1 MATKANKLLQFL
13 SFFLVLFL
21 FVGQLAVF
29 QLVPKVKADPDWL
42 SGWTYRKSHVITN
55 ATGAGTDYQVRI
67 KAHYSNQQFSQ
78 VWDSGNIA
86 TGTAADTARNIVIDG
101 DYLYAV
107 SESPKKLVIYNISNP
122 SSPVQES
129 LISLSPC
136 GGHDIRKKGNYLF
149 IACAAGA
156 TSSDG
161 VFVYDVS
168 DVTSPSY
175 VTTIN
180 LGGETHGMFILG
192 DYLYCCQHIIN
203 KFVIVDI
210 SNPTSPVVKGSLS
223 GTTYFHGCHDC
234 HVEGNYAYVTN
245 YLSTTGEYGF
255 VVVDV
260 SDKDNPSVVGYTG
273 ENHKNSHVFKVDNY
287 CYVGSHSP
295 DSGMRIYN
303 VTTPSSPSFVGQYF
317 TSEGYTFAYW
327 IDDYDSNTLTVVGPA
342 LDKLYLIDI
351 SNPTSPSIKKSVSI
365 ASPVSNPKN
374 VAYSGG
380 YFYVSCEDTSNYYW
394 RIRSYQLT
402 TASDSGEDVYLNSHC
417 RTDFGDVRFTKDDGV
432 TLLDYWMEEKVDSDY
447 AIFWVKI
454 TDDLSSSDVTIYIY
468 YGKSDATTT
477 SNGDNTFLFFDDFSG
492 TSLDSNKWDLI
503 EGDVEVSDGNLVLT
517 GTSGTRG
524 RIEGKTVVSKPVA
537 FHSRVKWSG
546 SEVTACTFCGM
557 RKKGVSNVYIV
568 NYQYVSAATVRFACS
583 NTAGTTT
590 SDYSV
595 TTPTSYHIYKTTWK
609 TGEAK
614 AYFDGT
620 LKATITSYVP
630 TDDMAAYLREGNT
643 GGQIAYVDWY
653 FIRKWVDP
661 EPGHGSWGS
670 EEESGAQEYSHTFTE
685 TLSHSAILNQWQEQ
699 FRIWMETVYP
709 SATMNLWREISYT
722 YTQTVTATETV
733 TYLQEHIRVM
743 QESLSPSE
751 FISYWQ
757 EQKHVFS
764 ETASPTATL
773 KRWLEGMHVFFETV
787 HPSTTLSHWIEA
799 VFRFTEPLSVS
810 EQLQPIQAEAV
821 FTLTQ
826 TITPSETVT
835 YLQEQQYILTETA
848 TPTTTFEHWIEG
860 ITVFTETF
868 TETLCQTAT
877 VHYWIEMSHTLTET
891 LNPQTLLETAG
902 EIVYVLTE
910 TLTENAQS
918 EIAQELLH
926 KMFETLKP
934 TTVFNIAK
942 ELVETFITNIETVHA
957 QAVLYKQIFT
967 PTEEINTA
975 LVLAAFAAAIA
986 IIALSLTI
994 TKKE

>member
-21 FVGQLAVF
+21 LVGQLAVF
-29 QLVPKVKADPDWL
+29 QLVPNVKANPDWL
-42 SGWTYRKSHVITN
+42 TGWQYRKSHVIN
-55 ATGAGTDYQVRI
+55 SASGAGTGYQVRI
-67 KAHYSNQQFSQ
+67 KAHYFSQVFSQ
-78 VWDSGNIA
+78 VWDSGTIA
-86 TGTAADTARNIVIDG
+86 TGTASDTARNQIIDG

-107 SESPKKLVIYNISNP
+107 SCTAQRLVIYDISNP
-122 SSPVQES
+122 SNPVQKS
-129 LISLSPC
+129 LTSL
-136 GGHDIRKKGNYLF
+136 GYYGVDVRKKGNYLF
-149 IACAAGA
+149 VSCNN
-156 TSSDG
+156 G
-161 VFVYDVS
+161 VQVWDVS
-168 DVTSPSY
+168 DVTSPSLNNTIFADGEY
-175 VTTIN
+175 V
-180 LGGETHGMFILG
+180 HGMFLSG
-192 DYLYCCQHIIN
+192 DYLYCCRHKLD
-203 KFVIVDI
+203 KFVIVDV
-210 SNPTSPVVKGSLS
+210 SDPTSPVVKGSLS
-223 GTTYFHGCHDC
+223 GSTYFNGCHDV

-245 YLSTTGEYGF
+245 YLSGTGEYGF

-260 SDKDNPSVVGYTG
+260 SNKDSPSVVGYAG
-273 ENHKNSHVFKVDNY
+273 EGHKNSHVFKVGNY
-287 CYVGSHSP
+287 CYVGSHQP

-303 VTTPSSPSFVGQYF
+303 VTTPSSPTCEGQYF
-317 TSEGYTFAYW
+317 TSEGLNFAYW
-327 IDDYDSNTLTVVGPA
+327 IDDYDSNTLTAIARGSK
-342 LDKLYLIDI
+342 KLYLIDI
-351 SNPTSPSIKKSVSI
+351 SNPTSPFIKTSKLI
-365 ASPVSNPKN
+365 DPPAN
-374 VAYSGG
+374 VVYSGG
-380 YFYVSCEDTSNYYW
+380 YFYVSWAGGSTHDW
-394 RIRSYQLT
+394 HIRNYQLT
-402 TASDSGEDVYLNSHC
+402 TASDSGEDVYLNGKC
-417 RTDFGDVRFTKDDGV
+417 RTDFGDIRFTDDDGV

-447 AIFWVKI
+447 AVFWVEVA
-454 TDDLSSSDVTIYIY
+454 DDLSSSNATIYIY

-477 SNGDNTFLFFDDFSG
+477 SNGDNTFDFFDDCSDVSTWSG
-492 TSLDSNKWDLI
+492 DTSYASSDGDIISITRSLDTALLYQDTSLTFTNKAIYARWQLSGESDARNGKLYVKDS
-503 EGDVEVSDGNLVLT
+503 SGNTLLAIVVRYSANNFLT
-517 GTSGTRG
+517 AYLS
-524 RIEGKTVVSKPVA
+524 
-537 FHSRVKWSG
+537 SG
-546 SEVTACTFCGM
+546 SLQAPYIYPDPSIPLDTW
-557 RKKGVSNVYIV
+557 KKEYMLT
-568 NYQYVSAATVRFACS
+568 Q
-583 NTAGTTT
+583 T
-590 SDYSV
+590 SHTDYRILNDDYSDWGSNDEA
-595 TTPTSYHIYKTTWK
+595 SYDHDDLSGYSNIRVGIAAEHGT
-609 TGEAK
+609 AK
-614 AYFDGT
+614 FD
-620 LKATITSYVP
+620 YV
-630 TDDMAAYLREGNT
+630 
-643 GGQIAYVDWY
+643 
-653 FIRKWVDP
+653 FIRKYVSP
-661 EPGHGSWGS
+661 EPSHGSWGT
-670 EEESGAQEYSHTFTE
+670 EEEEQQTEYSY
-685 TLSHSAILNQWQEQ
+685 TLWAANMTQTTMLKQLQEQ
-699 FRIWMETVYP
+699 FRIWIETIYP
-709 SATMNLWREISYT
+709 STTMNIWREVSYT

-764 ETASPTATL
+764 ETALPTATL

-877 VHYWIEMSHTLTET
+877 VHYWIEMSHTLTE
-891 LNPQTLLETAG
+891 NFNSQTLLETAG

-910 TLTENAQS
+910 TLTETAQS